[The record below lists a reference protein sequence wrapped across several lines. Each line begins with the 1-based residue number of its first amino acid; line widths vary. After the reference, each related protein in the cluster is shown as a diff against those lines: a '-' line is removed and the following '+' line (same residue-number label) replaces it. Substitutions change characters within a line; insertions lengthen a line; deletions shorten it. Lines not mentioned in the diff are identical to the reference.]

1 MEKPA
6 ILGGNRTLEH
16 ENSPEEL
23 FHWPIFTEE
32 DEAAVLDVFRN
43 NKMSGND
50 VTAEFE
56 KEFAAWQGRRFAVA
70 CCNGTMSLY
79 AAMFAVGLK
88 AGDELICPTKT
99 YWASCLSAQNLG
111 VSVVFAN
118 VDPDTL
124 CLDPDDLP
132 RCLGPR
138 TKAIMVVHY
147 KGYPCDMDR
156 VMAFADAHGL
166 MVIEDV
172 SHAQGGH
179 YKGRMLGT
187 FGDVAAM
194 SLMSGKSFAC
204 GELGVAVTDDRV
216 CYERLLAFLHYER
229 NEESLITD
237 PALLPFLHLPL
248 SGLKGRANQ
257 ICTAIGRVQLK
268 YYDARIREVRRANNY
283 FFDGIEGLPGIRC
296 HRVDESTGSDMAGWY
311 IPCVVYHPEELGGLS
326 PETVVRALTAE
337 TGFPFHLLG
346 GSFPLHTHPLFQ
358 TYDAWGLGRS
368 SRVAFADRD
377 VRELDK
383 DLKRSEHIVV
393 IETPYFKKLIP
404 EAIDRY
410 ISAFRKVFSQ
420 WEQLLALDDGPLA
433 EETGQ
438 WHAAV
443 K

>member
-50 VTAEFE
+50 GTAEFE